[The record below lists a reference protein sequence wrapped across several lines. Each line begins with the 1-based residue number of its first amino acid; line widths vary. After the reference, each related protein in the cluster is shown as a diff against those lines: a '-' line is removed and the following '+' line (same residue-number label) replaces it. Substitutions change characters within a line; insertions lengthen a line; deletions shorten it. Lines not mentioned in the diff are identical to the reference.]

1 MLWNGLFLRDEAIA
15 AWPYA
20 APRNHRGQVAPG
32 DAKLD
37 MRCVTVLYLESTRL
51 FAPETHKR
59 HLRPHDA
66 AYKRLADEPP
76 AGDDFTR
83 DLRNAH
89 RDRLR
94 RWTEEFDEEERYPM
108 EAGSYDFV
116 QYGAGQNVTY
126 RRVGKSLLY
135 RRDRYQVGD
144 IVRFALTEE
153 KRREDQSLGAGRI
166 VAFICDAEQTNT
178 SGFFICSSVLAPRDD
193 AAGQAF
199 VMGFSQRGADLAAL
213 EAAGPARWSRALY
226 VACPSNRLRGAK
238 LGADGVKANRRLDEY
253 QLLAARA
260 LQKAEPRVCFVCVHP
275 GNSLTDLTRNF
286 PAPVRPTIPI
296 FSPGRIVTDISRS
309 TSGSSGR
316 YESFTR
322 SKTIEPCRGHS
333 AGGAPRLAP
342 T

>member
-1 MLWNGLFLRDEAIA
+1 MDTMPEGVREHRTLVLWNGLFLRDEAIA

-37 MRCVTVLYLESTRL
+37 KRCVTVLYLESTRL
-51 FAPETHKR
+51 FAPEIHKR

-135 RRDRYQVGD
+135 RSDRYQVGD

-213 EAAGPARWSRALY
+213 EAAGPAR
-226 VACPSNRLRGAK
+226 
-238 LGADGVKANRRLDEY
+238 
-253 QLLAARA
+253 
-260 LQKAEPRVCFVCVHP
+260 
-275 GNSLTDLTRNF
+275 
-286 PAPVRPTIPI
+286 
-296 FSPGRIVTDISRS
+296 
-309 TSGSSGR
+309 
-316 YESFTR
+316 
-322 SKTIEPCRGHS
+322 
-333 AGGAPRLAP
+333 
-342 T
+342 